1 MRALIL
7 IASGALTLAACDK
20 SATADNAVNAND
32 DLAAQTISANDTT
45 AIDAVTGDDANMAA
59 DVNYTIAEGDN
70 ATAEDNAAGNADE
83 DASRGNA
90 D

>member
-7 IASGALTLAACDK
+7 IASAGLTLAACDK
-20 SATADNAVNAND
+20 SATADNAVNASD

-45 AIDAVTGDDANMAA
+45 AIDAVTGDAANMAA
-59 DVNYTIAEGDN
+59 DVNYTIDEDVN
-70 ATAEDNAAGNADE
+70 ATAEDNAAGNAD
-83 DASRGNA
+83 DDSSLGNA

>member
-7 IASGALTLAACDK
+7 IASAGLTLAACDK

-45 AIDAVTGDDANMAA
+45 AIDAVTGDAANMAA
-59 DVNYTIAEGDN
+59 DVNYTIEQDDN
-70 ATAEDNAAGNADE
+70 ATAEDNADD
-83 DASRGNA
+83 DASRGNT

>member
-7 IASGALTLAACDK
+7 IAGAALTLAACDK

-45 AIDAVTGDDANMAA
+45 AIDAVTGDAANMAA
-59 DVNYTIAEGDN
+59 DVNYTIEQDDN
-70 ATAEDNAAGNADE
+70 ATAEDNADD
-83 DASRGNA
+83 DASRGNT